1 MMANQGQAASF
12 KLSAPEVLASVR
24 SLYADELKPFGRVL
38 LKRLRERAAAT
49 VALAQGLP
57 LEAVD
62 PETMPRIDPKRLRR
76 MCQTCPQLRVDP
88 EDGREFSVTLVGR
101 PCNFLDVCS
110 PHDPYPPEMWLDAA
124 TYFQSLSEEEMHLPG
139 GRYACAR
146 VLVGRGLPFLAGCSL
161 GQVCHIVQLAISQK
175 RILGYLEGQLV
186 PYWHSEEW
194 VKEQYA
200 FHQQPICSRK
210 GTNSLPL
217 ATWEEARER
226 LLQLLD
232 SESNPE
238 PGVVTLSNVK
248 RLFRSRFQLEL
259 SETVLGHSRLFDLL
273 HDVRFR
279 DVCTVQAHGNGQLL
293 VKRAEGP
300 RHIPC
305 HQLGLTNGEVP
316 YYQETW
322 DGSGCAQ
329 QAPGSPAQAPP
340 GVWNHVFMGSMQ
352 YPQASI
358 DMSALPPNLSMLRE
372 AEIDLGMENPWQGL
386 SPGASPRDSHDG
398 SCPSPWANSHHDMA
412 DFCMKFHEE
421 DSGGN
426 STDTPFLRDA
436 PFLSGWSS
444 DEAESVP
451 PLALQAEQLGLQA
464 EEIRAEEEAAA
475 VSRNLRETLKHWG
488 PVDAQGD
495 LTEVKGSPIKNTFI
509 DIQTRHAGSKK
520 RLSSVP
526 KDLFSKK
533 SVLETTCHALLS
545 PSPKHRP
552 AH

>member
-1 MMANQGQAASF
+1 MLANQGQQTSF

-38 LKRLRERAAAT
+38 LKRLRERAAAA
-49 VALAQGLP
+49 VALAQGLAI
-57 LEAVD
+57 EAVD

-124 TYFQSLSEEEMHLPG
+124 TYFQNLSDEEMHLPG

-217 ATWEEARER
+217 ASWEEARER

-300 RHIPC
+300 RQVPC
-305 HQLGLTNGEVP
+305 HQLGLSPAADP
-316 YYQETW
+316 YYQEQLHY
-322 DGSGCAQ
+322 SEAGCQSPTAS
-329 QAPGSPAQAPP
+329 QAAPP
-340 GVWNHVFMGSMQ
+340 GVWNHVFMGSMC
-352 YPQASI
+352 YPQVPMQM
-358 DMSALPPNLSMLRE
+358 DALPPNLSMLK
-372 AEIDLGMENPWQGL
+372 EIEFDMGMDSCWHNL
-386 SPGASPRDSHDG
+386 SPGASPRGESPSQSPCH
-398 SCPSPWANSHHDMA
+398 SPCHSPWMGRNESF
-412 DFCMKFHEE
+412 DFGMKGSEE
-421 DSGGN
+421 DSGQ
-426 STDTPFLRDA
+426 STDA
-436 PFLSGWSS
+436 PGMREASPSGWSS
-444 DEAESVP
+444 DEAEP
-451 PLALQAEQLGLQA
+451 APLALQAEELL
-464 EEIRAEEEAAA
+464 AEEERTAPTGLRAA
-475 VSRNLRETLKHWG
+475 LHQW
-488 PVDAQGD
+488 PVAPDNG
-495 LTEVKGSPIKNTFI
+495 ECENVRNTFI
-509 DIQTRHAGSKK
+509 DFQPKSPGSSR

-526 KDLFSKK
+526 KDMGSRKCMM
-533 SVLETTCHALLS
+533 EATCHALLS
-545 PSPKHRP
+545 PSPKHIH
-552 AH
+552 AQ

>member
-1 MMANQGQAASF
+1 
-12 KLSAPEVLASVR
+12 
-24 SLYADELKPFGRVL
+24 
-38 LKRLRERAAAT
+38 
-49 VALAQGLP
+49 
-57 LEAVD
+57 
-62 PETMPRIDPKRLRR
+62 
-76 MCQTCPQLRVDP
+76 
-88 EDGREFSVTLVGR
+88 
-101 PCNFLDVCS
+101 
-110 PHDPYPPEMWLDAA
+110 
-124 TYFQSLSEEEMHLPG
+124 MHLPG

-146 VLVGRGLPFLAGCSL
+146 VLVSRGLPFLAGCSL

-273 HDVRFR
+273 HDIRFR

-305 HQLGLTNGEVP
+305 HQLGLTQGQEP
-316 YYQETW
+316 YYQEAWT
-322 DGSGCAQ
+322 GTSCPQ
-329 QAPGSPAQAPP
+329 QQGGGAPGSQAAPP
-340 GVWNHVFMGSMQ
+340 GVWNHVFMGSVL
-352 YPQASI
+352 YPQASN
-358 DMSALPPNLSMLRE
+358 MSALPPNLSMLRE
-372 AEIDLGMENPWQGL
+372 AEIDLGMEHTWQGL
-386 SPGASPRDSHDG
+386 SPGASPRDSPTHS
-398 SCPSPWANSHHDMA
+398 SCGASPWANNSHQEMA

-421 DSGGN
+421 DSGV
-426 STDTPFLRDA
+426 STDTTPYFRDA

-444 DEAESVP
+444 DEAEPAVT
-451 PLALQAEQLGLQA
+451 PLALQA
-464 EEIRAEEEAAA
+464 EEIRAEEEATAA
-475 VSRNLRETLKHWG
+475 AMCRNLRETLQHWG
-488 PVDAQGD
+488 TDVDAPG
-495 LTEVKGSPIKNTFI
+495 EVKSSAIKNTFI
-509 DIQTRHAGSKK
+509 DFRTAKHTGSKK

-552 AH
+552 SH

>member
-1 MMANQGQAASF
+1 MMASQGQQSF
-12 KLSAPEVLASVR
+12 KLSSPEVLASVR

-38 LKRLRERAAAT
+38 LKRLRERAAAA
-49 VALAQGLP
+49 VALAQGLIA
-57 LEAVD
+57 EAVD

-110 PHDPYPPEMWLDAA
+110 PHDPYPPELWIQAA
-124 TYFQSLSEEEMHLPG
+124 TYFQNLSDEEMYLPG

-146 VLVGRGLPFLAGCSL
+146 VLVRRGLPFLAGCSL

-210 GTNSLPL
+210 GSNSLPV
-217 ATWEEARER
+217 ATWEEARTR

-293 VKRAEGP
+293 VKRVEGP
-300 RHIPC
+300 QQVPRCQGALSPGENSPC
-305 HQLGLTNGEVP
+305 LDQP
-316 YYQETW
+316 KF
-322 DGSGCAQ
+322 
-329 QAPGSPAQAPP
+329 P
-340 GVWNHVFMGSMQ
+340 GVGHFVPTPVPMAPSPEMWSAMRMGSVQ
-352 YPQASI
+352 YPLENMQLC
-358 DMSALPPNLSMLRE
+358 ALPPSLSVLRKVQV
-372 AEIDLGMENPWQGL
+372 DLGMESRWQGL
-386 SPGASPRDSHDG
+386 STGIVPLERSSWQTWFQMPEGATHD
-398 SCPSPWANSHHDMA
+398 
-412 DFCMKFHEE
+412 KVE
-421 DSGGN
+421 
-426 STDTPFLRDA
+426 
-436 PFLSGWSS
+436 
-444 DEAESVP
+444 
-451 PLALQAEQLGLQA
+451 
-464 EEIRAEEEAAA
+464 
-475 VSRNLRETLKHWG
+475 
-488 PVDAQGD
+488 
-495 LTEVKGSPIKNTFI
+495 
-509 DIQTRHAGSKK
+509 
-520 RLSSVP
+520 
-526 KDLFSKK
+526 
-533 SVLETTCHALLS
+533 
-545 PSPKHRP
+545 
-552 AH
+552 

>member
-1 MMANQGQAASF
+1 MANHGQPSF
-12 KLSAPEVLASVR
+12 KLCAPEVLASVR

-38 LKRLRERAAAT
+38 LKRLRERAAAA
-49 VALAQGLP
+49 VAVAQGLSV
-57 LEAVD
+57 EAVD

-110 PHDPYPPEMWLDAA
+110 PHDPYSPDMWLDAA
-124 TYFQSLSEEEMHLPG
+124 TYFQSLTEEDMYLPG

-146 VLVGRGLPFLAGCSL
+146 VLVGRGLAFLAGCSL

-175 RILGYLEGQLV
+175 RVLGYLEGQLV

-217 ATWEEARER
+217 ATWEDARER

-273 HDVRFR
+273 HDLRFR

-300 RHIPC
+300 RQIPC
-305 HQLGLTNGEVP
+305 HQLALP
-316 YYQETW
+316 PIPDSYYQEQLQFP
-322 DGSGCAQ
+322 GSGCV
-329 QAPGSPAQAPP
+329 PSTPASTQGAPP
-340 GVWNHVFMGSMQ
+340 GVWNHVFMGSMA
-352 YPQASI
+352 YPQVP
-358 DMSALPPNLSMLRE
+358 MQMNALPPNLSTLRE
-372 AEIDLGMENPWQGL
+372 AQVDLGMDARWQCL
-386 SPGASPRDSHDG
+386 SPDASPRGSSPSHSPCHRPCSSPWVQSHDQF
-398 SCPSPWANSHHDMA
+398 
-412 DFCMKFHEE
+412 DFCLKSHEE
-421 DSGGN
+421 DSGL
-426 STDTPFLRDA
+426 STDA
-436 PFLSGWSS
+436 PRERRETSVSGSSS
-444 DEAESVP
+444 DESDSLVK
-451 PLALQAEQLGLQA
+451 QA
-464 EEIRAEEEAAA
+464 EEIRAEEELIISSGLRATLDKWPVASEHSNCERA
-475 VSRNLRETLKHWG
+475 V
-488 PVDAQGD
+488 
-495 LTEVKGSPIKNTFI
+495 KNTFI
-509 DIQTRHAGSKK
+509 ELTPAASYGSRR

-526 KDLFSKK
+526 KDLYSRKN
-533 SVLETTCHALLS
+533 VVEATCNALLS
-545 PSPKHRP
+545 PSPKQ
-552 AH
+552 AGAQ

>member
-1 MMANQGQAASF
+1 
-12 KLSAPEVLASVR
+12 
-24 SLYADELKPFGRVL
+24 L
-38 LKRLRERAAAT
+38 LKRLRERAAAA
-49 VALAQGLP
+49 VALAQGLVA
-57 LEAVD
+57 EAVD

-124 TYFQSLSEEEMHLPG
+124 TYFQNLSEEEMHLPG

-210 GTNSLPL
+210 GSNSLPV
-217 ATWEEARER
+217 ATWEEARTR

-300 RHIPC
+300 RQVPC
-305 HQLGLTNGEVP
+305 HQLALPAVSDS
-316 YYQETW
+316 YYQ
-322 DGSGCAQ
+322 DQMFAGSSCIQ
-329 QAPGSPAQAPP
+329 SPSTPQAAPP
-340 GVWNHVFMGSMQ
+340 GVWNHVFMGSVLYPSVPMQ
-352 YPQASI
+352 
-358 DMSALPPNLSMLRE
+358 MNALPPNLAMLRE
-372 AEIDLGMENPWQGL
+372 VEVDMGMESGWQGL
-386 SPGASPRDSHDG
+386 SPGASPRDRSPSQSPCHSQWATPDTFDFG
-398 SCPSPWANSHHDMA
+398 S
-412 DFCMKFHEE
+412 KGQEE
-421 DSGGN
+421 DSGQ
-426 STDTPFLRDA
+426 STDVTFQRD
-436 PFLSGWSS
+436 LSGSSS
-444 DEAESVP
+444 DEAELT
-451 PLALQAEQLGLQA
+451 PLALQAEV
-464 EEIRAEEEAAA
+464 IRADEEKPSSGGLHSTLRKWPLAPEDPDCEHA
-475 VSRNLRETLKHWG
+475 V
-488 PVDAQGD
+488 
-495 LTEVKGSPIKNTFI
+495 KNTFI
-509 DIQTRHAGSKK
+509 DFPPAMATGAK
-520 RLSSVP
+520 RRLRSVP
-526 KDLFSKK
+526 KDMYSQK
-533 SVLETTCHALLS
+533 SVWETTCHALFS
-545 PSPKHRP
+545 PSPKNVDSWLG
-552 AH
+552 

>member
-1 MMANQGQAASF
+1 MANQGQPSF

-38 LKRLRERAAAT
+38 LKRLRERAAAA
-49 VALAQGLP
+49 VAISQGLAV
-57 LEAVD
+57 EAVD

-124 TYFQSLSEEEMHLPG
+124 TYFQSLTEEDMYLPG

-217 ATWEEARER
+217 ATWEEARAR
-226 LLQLLD
+226 LLELLD

-300 RHIPC
+300 RQVPC
-305 HQLGLTNGEVP
+305 HQLALPPVP
-316 YYQETW
+316 DSYYQ
-322 DGSGCAQ
+322 DQLQFSGAGCT
-329 QAPGSPAQAPP
+329 QAPGSPQAAPP
-340 GVWNHVFMGSMQ
+340 GVWNHVFMGSMM
-352 YPQASI
+352 YPSVP
-358 DMSALPPNLSMLRE
+358 MEMNELPPNLSTLRE
-372 AEIDLGMENPWQGL
+372 AQVDMGMEIRWHGL
-386 SPGASPRDSHDG
+386 SPDASPREG
-398 SCPSPWANSHHDMA
+398 SACQSPAQSPCANPWGTTHGHF
-412 DFCMKFHEE
+412 DFCLKGHEE
-421 DSGGN
+421 DSGF
-426 STDTPFLRDA
+426 STDTPPLVRETSG
-436 PFLSGWSS
+436 SGWSS
-444 DEAESVP
+444 DEAEPS
-451 PLALQAEQLGLQA
+451 LALQA
-464 EEIRAEEEAAA
+464 EEIRAEEELTISFVGLCASLDKLVATEHADRDHA
-475 VSRNLRETLKHWG
+475 V
-488 PVDAQGD
+488 
-495 LTEVKGSPIKNTFI
+495 KNTFI
-509 DIQTRHAGSKK
+509 EISPTSAASAK
-520 RLSSVP
+520 RRLRSVP
-526 KDLFSKK
+526 KDMYSRK
-533 SVLETTCHALLS
+533 SVLEAKCHALLS
-545 PSPKHRP
+545 PSPKQS
-552 AH
+552 AVQ